1 MLIVISHQKGGVGK
15 STIAW
20 NLAIGL
26 QNKKYDVE
34 LVDLDVQQ
42 TLFYTNEIRKQN
54 SKLKPLIIKQF
65 ETVSDFK
72 MYIRGDSDDR
82 ISVIDVGGFDSDMAR
97 IAIASAD
104 LVITPVSNKNFELL
118 GVKTFEKTLKDISTA
133 IDDTVVVK
141 VLLNN
146 LNPRTSKLEDLIQF
160 LGKSSHFDLMDSIL
174 RTRADFDRSV
184 GEGKNVIEYNKKSK
198 ASQEI
203 KALIKET
210 IYILNI

>member
-1 MLIVISHQKGGVGK
+1 MLIVLSHQKGGVGK

-20 NLAIGL
+20 NLATGL
-26 QNKKYDVE
+26 QNKKYAVE

-54 SKLKPLIIKQF
+54 IKLNPLIVKQF
-65 ETVSDFK
+65 GTVSDFK
-72 MYIRGDSDDR
+72 MYIRGDSEKR

-97 IAIASAD
+97 VAIASAD
-104 LVITPVSNKNFELL
+104 LVITPVSDKNFELL
-118 GVKTFEKTLKDISTA
+118 GVKTFEKTLKAISVA

-146 LNPRTSKLEDLIQF
+146 LNPRKSKLDDLVVF
-160 LGKSSHFDLMDSIL
+160 LNKSSHFELMDSIL

-184 GEGKNVIEYNKKSK
+184 GEGKNVIEYDKKSK
-198 ASQEI
+198 ASKEI
-203 KALIKET
+203 KDLIKET

>member
-1 MLIVISHQKGGVGK
+1 MLIVLSHQKGGVGK

-20 NLAIGL
+20 NLATGL

-42 TLFYTNEIRKQN
+42 TLYYTNEIRKKN
-54 SKLKPLIIKQF
+54 PKLKPLIVKQF
-65 ETVSDFK
+65 KTVNDFK
-72 MYIRGDSDDR
+72 MYVRGDSEDR

-97 IAIASAD
+97 VAIASAD
-104 LVITPVSNKNFELL
+104 LVITPVSDKNFELL
-118 GVKTFEKTLKDISTA
+118 GVKTFEKTLKAISTA

-146 LNPRTSKLEDLIQF
+146 LNPRKSKLDDLMAF
-160 LGKSSHFDLMDSIL
+160 LSKSSHFDLMDSIL
-174 RTRADFDRSV
+174 RTRADLDRSV
-184 GEGKNVIEYNKKSK
+184 GEGKNVIEYDKKSK
-198 ASQEI
+198 AT
-203 KALIKET
+203 KEMKDLLKEV

>member
-20 NLAIGL
+20 NLATGL
-26 QNKKYDVE
+26 QNKKYAIE

-54 SKLKPLIIKQF
+54 PKLKPLSVKRF
-65 ETVSDFK
+65 DSVSDFK
-72 MYIRGDSDDR
+72 MYIRGDTEKR
-82 ISVIDVGGFDSDMAR
+82 ISIIDVGGFDSDMAR

-104 LVITPVSNKNFELL
+104 LVITPVSDKNFELL
-118 GVKTFEKTLKDISTA
+118 GVKTFEKTLKAISTA
-133 IDDTVVVK
+133 IDDTVIVK

-146 LNPRTSKLEDLIQF
+146 LNPKKSKLDDLIAF
-160 LGKSSHFDLMDSIL
+160 LSKSSHFELLSSVL

-184 GEGKNVIEYNKKSK
+184 GIGKNVIEFDKDSK
-198 ASQEI
+198 AAKEI
-203 KALIKET
+203 KSLIKEI